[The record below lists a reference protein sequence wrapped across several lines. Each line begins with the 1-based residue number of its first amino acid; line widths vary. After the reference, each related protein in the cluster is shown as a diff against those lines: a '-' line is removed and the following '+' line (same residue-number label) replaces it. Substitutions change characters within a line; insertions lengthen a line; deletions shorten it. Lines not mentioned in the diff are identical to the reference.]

1 MKLTLF
7 SLLFYIVLCLPLFW
21 SGGGTSSLGICS
33 AVEDVDQIGTMTA
46 RTSIRPEPDLKVKKL
61 RKAKKGETGDVLERG
76 AKGKW
81 LKLKF
86 DDLEGWV
93 PARLVKLTDKPK
105 PVVAVAPDPTP
116 EPDPTPDPVV
126 EVQALE
132 QMGENKAESAV
143 EEAPV
148 EEDKPRVVVALDL
161 TAEGLELDPKLLK
174 TLSARMEGT
183 LRKEGSITVMTQT
196 EITKLYNFGQDSKR
210 VDCMDNEKCI
220 MEITKSVQN
229 DLLLGGRIGKV
240 GKIYT
245 VNIYLLDTKKSRNV
259 ARSSEEAKD
268 LDALEDAVGRAT
280 LRILDEMK
288 GMVKPLHFN
297 LADLGVNPRIAVMD
311 FTSSGIEKEIAETLT
326 DVVTVELKQFE
337 NLTII
342 SRKEISAMLS
352 FEGYKQQVGCEGD
365 TCFAEIG
372 AALGVGYLVVG
383 HVGQV
388 EDTYIITMKV
398 MNIRKARIIGR
409 EQEHFVGPA
418 DGLLPA
424 ARFTMRRVFGTP
436 YKGQGLLKLSINQDE
451 AAVSLNGDDMG
462 LTPKL
467 KLPDALESGKYRV
480 EVSKEDFFPVTRDIY
495 VEPARQTQV
504 QLILLEE
511 PPEWWETWWFWTTVG
526 VVVAGAVTTGAVLG
540 TMEGDVPDTGSG
552 KAYVTESD
560 GTITSGRIK

>member
-1 MKLTLF
+1 MKHTWF
-7 SLLFYIVLCLPLFW
+7 ILLFFIGPCLPFLE
-21 SGGGTSSLGICS
+21 SGGDVFPSGICF
-33 AVEDVDQIGTMTA
+33 AAEEADQIGTMTA
-46 RTSIRPEPDLKVKKL
+46 RTSIRANPDLKAKKL
-61 RKAKKGETGDVLERG
+61 RKANKGETGDVLELG

-81 LKLKF
+81 MRLKF
-86 DDLEGWV
+86 DDDLEGWV
-93 PARLVKLTDKPK
+93 AARLVRVADKPK
-105 PVVAVAPDPTP
+105 PVVAESPAP
-116 EPDPTPDPVV
+116 EPAPDPVV

-132 QMGENKAESAV
+132 QMGEKKAEPVEESPIEEPPV
-143 EEAPV
+143 EEA
-148 EEDKPRVVVALDL
+148 KPSVVVLLDL
-161 TAEGLELDPKLLK
+161 KAEGLELDSNLLK
-174 TLSARMEGT
+174 KVNARVEGT
-183 LRKEGSITVMTQT
+183 LRKEESITVMTQA
-196 EITKLYNFGQDSKR
+196 ELGELYDFGQDSKR
-210 VDCMDNEKCI
+210 MGCTENEKCV
-220 MEITKSVQN
+220 MEISKSAHN
-229 DLLLGGRIGKV
+229 DLLLDGRIGKV
-240 GKIYT
+240 GEVFM
-245 VNIYLLDTKKSRNV
+245 VNIFMLDVKKSRIV
-259 ARSSEEAKD
+259 ARVSEESKS
-268 LDALEDAVGRAT
+268 LDDLEDAASRAS
-280 LRILDEMK
+280 LYILDEMK

-311 FTSSGIEKEIAETLT
+311 FTSSGLEKEIAETLT

-462 LTPKL
+462 LTPEL

-480 EVSKEDFFPVTRDIY
+480 EVSKEDFYPMARDVYI
-495 VEPARQTQV
+495 EPARQTQV

-511 PPEWWETWWFWTTVG
+511 PLEWWETWWFWTTVG

-540 TMEGDVPDTGSG
+540 TRTADNPSTGEGDIILGGVGD
-552 KAYVTESD
+552 
-560 GTITSGRIK
+560 

>member
-1 MKLTLF
+1 MVLCSPLF
-7 SLLFYIVLCLPLFW
+7 SSGSDIFPAGVCL
-21 SGGGTSSLGICS
+21 
-33 AVEDVDQIGTMTA
+33 AAEEVDQIGTMTVV
-46 RTSIRPEPDLKVKKL
+46 TSIRPKPDLKVKKL
-61 RKAKKGETGDVLERG
+61 RKAKKGETGEVLERG
-76 AKGKW
+76 KKGKW
-81 LKLKF
+81 IKLKF

-93 PARLVKLTDKPK
+93 PARLVTVVDKPQ
-105 PVVAVAPDPTP
+105 PVVVVAP
-116 EPDPTPDPVV
+116 EPDPAPVLEVAPAV

-132 QMGENKAESAV
+132 QLGEKKAEPPV
-143 EEAPV
+143 EEAV

-174 TLSARMEGT
+174 ALSSRMEGT
-183 LRKEGSITVMTQT
+183 LRKEGSITVMTQA
-196 EITKLYNFGQDSKR
+196 EITKLFDFGQDSKR
-210 VDCMDNEKCI
+210 VDCMDNEKCV

-268 LDALEDAVGRAT
+268 LDDLENAVGRAT
-280 LRILDEMK
+280 VRILDSMK

-297 LADLGVNPRIAVMD
+297 LADLGAHPRIAVMD
-311 FTSSGIEKEIAETLT
+311 FTSSGLEKEIAETLT

-462 LTPKL
+462 LTPEL

-480 EVSKEDFFPVTRDIY
+480 EVSKEDFYPVTRDIY

-540 TMEGDVPDTGSG
+540 TMEGDVPDTGNG
-552 KAYVTESD
+552 TANITEN
-560 GTITSGRIK
+560 